1 MYNNDFFQKM
11 NMENI
16 VDGNNNNI
24 TNDMNVDVN
33 VNNSNM
39 SSVMQQ
45 PIGEGVQEKVIH
57 RTFVHEVPHV
67 CVYL

>member
-39 SSVMQQ
+39 RGVM
-45 PIGEGVQEKVIH
+45 
-57 RTFVHEVPHV
+57 
-67 CVYL
+67 

>member
-1 MYNNDFFQKM
+1 MYNNDFIQKM

-33 VNNSNM
+33 VHNYNM
-39 SSVMQQ
+39 SGVMQQ
-45 PIGEGVQEKVIH
+45 PICEGVQEKVIH

>member
-1 MYNNDFFQKM
+1 MYNNEFLQNM

-39 SSVMQQ
+39 SGVMQQ

-67 CVYL
+67 YFNM